1 MSRSTPIFD
10 RQLTQKEAAE
20 ILGVSERTIRNWVST
35 GELRAHR
42 YGPRIVRIDPA
53 DLKKMR
59 RPVTT
64 ISEW

>member
-1 MSRSTPIFD
+1 MSRSTPILD

-20 ILGVSERTIRNWVST
+20 ILGVSERTIRNWIST

-53 DLKKMR
+53 DLKRLR
-59 RPVTT
+59 RPVTNVGT
-64 ISEW
+64 W